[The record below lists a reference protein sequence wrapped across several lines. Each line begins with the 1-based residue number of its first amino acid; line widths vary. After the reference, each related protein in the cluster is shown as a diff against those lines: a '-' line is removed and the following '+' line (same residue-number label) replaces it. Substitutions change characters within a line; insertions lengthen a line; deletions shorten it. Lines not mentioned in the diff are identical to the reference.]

1 MQKISDPTISRLST
15 YYRTL
20 SRLIEQDIETISSE
34 KIADINNIT
43 SAQVRKDLSFFGS
56 FGKRGLGYNTKAL
69 RDEIATI
76 LGLDKKWNIALVG
89 VGNIGR
95 ALIDYEEFRRQ
106 GFFIKALF
114 DNDFKKVGTKVD
126 AYTIHHIDDVCHV
139 SKKEKLEIAVIA
151 VPAKNA
157 QTVVDSLVECGVKAF
172 LNFAPITIKVPQ
184 GIVVKNENM
193 SIELEALSYHLS
205 LNKKRGA

>member
-20 SRLIEQDIETISSE
+20 SRLIEKDIETISSE

-56 FGKRGLGYNTKAL
+56 FGKRGLGYNTTVL
-69 RDEIATI
+69 REEISAI
-76 LGLDKKWNIALVG
+76 LGLNKKWNIALVG

-114 DNDFKKVGTKVD
+114 DNDVNKVGTKVG
-126 AYTIHHIDDVCHV
+126 AYTIHHIDDVCYV
-139 SKKEKLEIAVIA
+139 SKKESLEIAVIA

-157 QTVVDSLVECGVKAF
+157 QAAVDSLVECGVRAF

>member
-20 SRLIEQDIETISSE
+20 SRLVDQEIYTISSE

-56 FGKRGLGYNTKAL
+56 FGKRGLGYSTEKL
-69 RDEIATI
+69 RAEIGTI

-95 ALIDYEEFRRQ
+95 ALLDYAEFKTQ

-114 DNDFKKVGTKVD
+114 DNDKTIVGTKIGD
-126 AYTIHHIDDVCHV
+126 YRIHHIDDVCSV
-139 SKKEKLEIAVIA
+139 SKKENLEIAVIA
-151 VPAKNA
+151 VPAKSA
-157 QTVVDSLVECGVKAF
+157 QAVVDSLVECGVQAF
-172 LNFAPITIKVPQ
+172 LNFASITIKVPA

-193 SIELEALSYHLS
+193 SMELEALSYHLS
-205 LNKKRGA
+205 KNKKRG

>member
-20 SRLIEQDIETISSE
+20 SRLMEQEIPTVSSE
-34 KIADINNIT
+34 KIANINNIT

-56 FGKRGLGYNTKAL
+56 FGKRGLGYSVETLK
-69 RDEIATI
+69 DEIGTI

-95 ALIDYEEFRRQ
+95 ALLDYAEFKTQ
-106 GFFIKALF
+106 GFYIKALF
-114 DNDFKKVGTKVD
+114 DNDQDIVGREIGTYRV
-126 AYTIHHIDDVCHV
+126 HHIDDVCHV
-139 SKKEKLEIAVIA
+139 SKKENLEIAVIA
-151 VPAKNA
+151 VPAINA
-157 QTVVDSLVECGVKAF
+157 QAVVDSMVECGVQAF
-172 LNFAPITIKVPQ
+172 LNFASITIKVPP

-193 SIELEALSYHLS
+193 SMELEALSYHLS
-205 LNKKRGA
+205 KRKKG